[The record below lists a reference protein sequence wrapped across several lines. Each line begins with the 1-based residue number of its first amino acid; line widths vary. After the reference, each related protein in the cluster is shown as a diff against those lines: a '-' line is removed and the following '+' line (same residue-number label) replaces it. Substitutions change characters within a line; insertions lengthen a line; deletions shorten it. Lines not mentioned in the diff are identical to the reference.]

1 MSLWQVWGKYH
12 SLPSND
18 RPLDVSWYQAS
29 HQLIPADTWFNPHLC
44 SECRHFGHTSRSRY
58 LLTLNSL
65 PPAVFN
71 SISLSLSTFKSR
83 LKTHL
88 FSTTQPACSAGTSV
102 ADVTF
107 CNRMKCTYAK
117 QHDIHTTICWWSR
130 GRTHLKWN
138 TAGSVKVWTGSSRD
152 FSRRLSQ
159 AIRSHARRAY
169 RQLHRITSVR
179 STEYNSINL
188 DN

>member
-88 FSTTQPACSAGTSV
+88 FSTTQPACSAGASV
-102 ADVTF
+102 ADNGITALYKF
-107 CNRMKCTYAK
+107 SIIIIIIIIITYLLP
-117 QHDIHTTICWWSR
+117 
-130 GRTHLKWN
+130 THLQCTCSMKE
-138 TAGSVKVWTGSSRD
+138 
-152 FSRRLSQ
+152 
-159 AIRSHARRAY
+159 I
-169 RQLHRITSVR
+169 
-179 STEYNSINL
+179 NSASKQIKFFKGL
-188 DN
+188 